1 MVSLHSFIRPA
12 ALYIAFSMV
21 MVVYSSIAN
30 SLSITGLIT
39 PAYVTA
45 VLVRAVIF
53 AAVSILFD
61 MVYRVEYFNNYMPDS
76 QKTTCAKGSVP
87 AGNGLDCRIPT
98 DIYGL

>member
-1 MVSLHSFIRPA
+1 MASLHSFIRSA
-12 ALYIAFSMV
+12 ALYIATSMV
-21 MVVYSSIAN
+21 MLVYVYITN
-30 SLSITGLIT
+30 SLSITSYIT
-39 PAYVTA
+39 PAYVTT
-45 VLVRAVIF
+45 VLVRSVIF
-53 AAVSILFD
+53 AAMSSLLD

>member
-1 MVSLHSFIRPA
+1 
-12 ALYIAFSMV
+12 MV
-21 MVVYSSIAN
+21 MLVYVYITN
-30 SLSITGLIT
+30 SLSITSYIT
-39 PAYVTA
+39 PAYVTT
-45 VLVRAVIF
+45 VLVRSVIF
-53 AAVSILFD
+53 AAMSSLLD